1 MCGTTLRVSFLVF
14 ACTHLLAGNH
24 TFRRIEGL
32 FHMRNLDLRADCT
45 LDKTY
50 DGAGSFSNLGY
61 SIKRILKVNKIYIIM
76 PYKKQLCV
84 SLYVSLFLSQL
95 KSKFCVLKEKIH

>member
-24 TFRRIEGL
+24 TFWRIEGL

-50 DGAGSFSNLGY
+50 DRAGRFLNLGY
-61 SIKRILKVNKIYIIM
+61 SIKRILKV
-76 PYKKQLCV
+76 KKN
-84 SLYVSLFLSQL
+84 LYYHA
-95 KSKFCVLKEKIH
+95 I

>member
-1 MCGTTLRVSFLVF
+1 MAYLVCGTTLRVSFLVF

-50 DGAGSFSNLGY
+50 DGAGSFSNLCY
-61 SIKRILKVNKIYIIM
+61 SIKRILK
-76 PYKKQLCV
+76 L
-84 SLYVSLFLSQL
+84 
-95 KSKFCVLKEKIH
+95 SKFYVFPWTKLLPNQVEASLKI